1 MGEGV
6 AATRWDKSIEL
17 KIILSVA
24 ASAILIN
31 GISGYISLSL
41 QEDRLN
47 MIMLNNANH
56 LSETI
61 EKSIQIDM
69 MENRKHEAYQI
80 MATIG
85 KQKGIEKVRIYN
97 PEGVILFSTNG
108 SEISTMV
115 DKKAEACYACHS
127 EAKPLERLAS
137 SARNRIFSSGR
148 GHRVLGIINPM
159 YNTEKAC
166 STADC
171 HFHPAS
177 QKVLGV
183 IDITMSLDE
192 VDREI
197 AKARNETILFNF
209 LLILGISA
217 SVAVIFI
224 RFVGKPVKALVLG
237 TKKVA
242 GGDLTHVIPVKSED
256 EMGHLAGSFNS
267 MTESLQ
273 KANEE
278 IHGLIKNLEHK
289 VEERTQELRDA
300 QDQLLQSEKLAAVG
314 KIAATV
320 AHEINNPLAGVF
332 TYIKLMDRR
341 LEKSQY
347 GDVDVAKFREYLA
360 TMGREVERTAA
371 IVHNLLDLTRQQEP
385 SKKPCDINRLIEES
399 LIIVQNKLKL
409 HNVEVEK
416 RMDPLLDV
424 HADPSQM
431 KQVFINV
438 MVNAAE
444 AMHDGGR
451 LSIRT
456 FRNPGHDIVVLEF
469 EDTGVGIPPEI
480 MSRIFDPFYTT
491 KEKGTGLGLSVVS
504 GIIKRHEGQV
514 EVRSETGDGTLI
526 RITLPVQ

>member
-1 MGEGV
+1 VVEG
-6 AATRWDKSIEL
+6 TRWDKSIEF

-24 ASAILIN
+24 VSAILIN
-31 GISGYISLSL
+31 GIFGYINLSL

-47 MIMLNNANH
+47 MIMLSNAHH

-69 MENRKHEAYQI
+69 MENRKHEAYRI

-85 KQKGIEKVRIYN
+85 NQKGIEKVRIYN
-97 PEGVILFSTNG
+97 PEGVILFSTTG

-137 SARNRIFSSGR
+137 SARSRIFSSGR
-148 GHRVLGIINPM
+148 GHRVLGIINPL

-171 HFHPAS
+171 HFHPVS

-183 IDITMSLDE
+183 IDITMSLDD

-217 SVAVIFI
+217 SVAAIFM
-224 RFVGKPVKALVLG
+224 RFVGRPVKELVLG
-237 TKKVA
+237 TKRIA
-242 GGDLTHVIPVKSED
+242 GGDLTHVLPVRTDD
-256 EMGHLAGSFNS
+256 EMGHLAGSFNR

-289 VEERTQELRDA
+289 VEERTQELKDA
-300 QDQLLQSEKLAAVG
+300 QQQLLQSEKLAAVG

-332 TYIKLMDRR
+332 TYIKLMERR
-341 LEKSQY
+341 LEKGQD
-347 GDVDVAKFREYLA
+347 GEVDLEKFREYLA
-360 TMGREVERTAA
+360 TMGREVERTSA
-371 IVHNLLDLTRQQEP
+371 IVHNLLDLTRQRTP

-399 LIIVQNKLKL
+399 LVIVQNKLKL

-416 RMDPLLDV
+416 RMDPLQIV
-424 HADPSQM
+424 EADPSQM

-438 MVNAAE
+438 LVNAAE
-444 AMHDGGR
+444 AMQEGGR
-451 LSIRT
+451 LTIRT
-456 FRNPGHDIVVLEF
+456 YRDPDGNRAAIEF
-469 EDTGVGIPPEI
+469 QDTGVGIPPDI
-480 MSRIFDPFYTT
+480 MSKIFDPFYTT

-504 GIIKRHEGQV
+504 GIVKRHMGQV
-514 EVRSETGDGTLI
+514 EVRSELGSGTLI

>member
-1 MGEGV
+1 LV
-6 AATRWDKSIEL
+6 ATTRWDKSIEF

-24 ASAILIN
+24 ASAILLN
-31 GISGYISLSL
+31 GLFGYINLSL

-47 MIMLNNANH
+47 KIMLNNAHH

-80 MATIG
+80 MGTIG
-85 KQKGIEKVRIYN
+85 SQKGIEKVRIYN
-97 PEGVILFSTNG
+97 PEGVILFSTNS

-115 DKKAEACYACHS
+115 DKKAEACTACHS
-127 EAKPLERLAS
+127 EVKPLERLAS
-137 SARNRIFSSGR
+137 SARSRIFSSGR
-148 GHRVLGIINPM
+148 GHRVLGIINPL

-166 STADC
+166 STSNC

-217 SVAVIFI
+217 SVVAIFM
-224 RFVGKPVKALVLG
+224 RFVGRPVKELVLG
-237 TKKVA
+237 TKRVA
-242 GGDLTHVIPVKSED
+242 GGDLTHLIPVKTDD
-256 EMGHLAGSFNS
+256 EMGHLAGSFNR

-278 IHGLIKNLEHK
+278 IHGLIRTLEHK
-289 VEERTQELRDA
+289 VDERTQELKDA
-300 QDQLLQSEKLAAVG
+300 QEQLFQSEKLAAVG

-332 TYIKLMDRR
+332 TYIKLMERR
-341 LEKSQY
+341 LERKQD
-347 GDVDVAKFREYLA
+347 GDVDVDVEKFREYLV

-399 LIIVQNKLKL
+399 LVIVQNKFKL

-416 RMDPLLDV
+416 RMDSLQKV
-424 HADPSQM
+424 QADPSLI
-431 KQVFINV
+431 KQVFINIL
-438 MVNAAE
+438 VNAAE
-444 AMHDGGR
+444 AMHAGGR
-451 LSIRT
+451 LTIRT
-456 FRNPGHDIVVLEF
+456 FRNTDGTIAVIEF
-469 EDTGVGIPPEI
+469 KDTGIGIPPEI
-480 MSRIFDPFYTT
+480 MCKIFDPFYTT

-504 GIIKRHEGQV
+504 GIIQRHAGEV
-514 EVRSETGDGTLI
+514 EVRSEAGDGTLI

>member
-1 MGEGV
+1 V
-6 AATRWDKSIEL
+6 ATTRWDKSIEF

-24 ASAILIN
+24 ASAILLN
-31 GISGYISLSL
+31 GIFGYITLSL

-47 MIMLNNANH
+47 KIMLNNAHH

-80 MATIG
+80 MGTIG
-85 KQKGIEKVRIYN
+85 SQKGIEKVRIYN

-115 DKKAEACYACHS
+115 DKKAEACTACHS

-137 SARNRIFSSGR
+137 SARSRIFSSGR
-148 GHRVLGIINPM
+148 GHRVLGIINPL
-159 YNTEKAC
+159 YNTDKAC
-166 STADC
+166 STSDC

-217 SVAVIFI
+217 SVVAIFM
-224 RFVGKPVKALVLG
+224 RFVGRPVKELVLG
-237 TKKVA
+237 TKRVA
-242 GGDLTHVIPVKSED
+242 GGDLAHLIPVKTDD
-256 EMGHLAGSFNS
+256 EMGHLAESFNR

-278 IHGLIKNLEHK
+278 IHGLIRTLEHK
-289 VEERTQELRDA
+289 VDERTQELKDA
-300 QDQLLQSEKLAAVG
+300 QEQLFQSEKLAAVG

-332 TYIKLMDRR
+332 TYIKLMERR
-341 LEKSQY
+341 LDRSQY
-347 GDVDVAKFREYLA
+347 GDVDVEKFREYLA
-360 TMGREVERTAA
+360 TMGREVERTSA
-371 IVHNLLDLTRQQEP
+371 IVHNLLDLTRQREP

-399 LIIVQNKLKL
+399 LVIVQNKLKL
-409 HNVEVEK
+409 YNVEVEK
-416 RMDPLLDV
+416 RMDPLQKV
-424 HADPSQM
+424 QADPSLM

-444 AMHDGGR
+444 SMHEGGR
-451 LSIRT
+451 LTIRT
-456 FRNPGHDIVVLEF
+456 FRNPDGTVAVLEF
-469 EDTGVGIPPEI
+469 KDTGIGIPPEI
-480 MSRIFDPFYTT
+480 MCKIFDPFYTT

-504 GIIKRHEGQV
+504 GIIQRHEGTV
-514 EVRSETGDGTLI
+514 EVSSETGDGTLI

>member
-1 MGEGV
+1 MGV
-6 AATRWDKSIEL
+6 TRWDKSIEL

-24 ASAILIN
+24 VSAILIN
-31 GISGYISLSL
+31 GVFGYINLSF

-47 MIMLNNANH
+47 MIMLSNAHH

-69 MENRKHEAYQI
+69 MENRKHEAYRI

-85 KQKGIEKVRIYN
+85 EQKGIEKVRIYN

-137 SARNRIFSSGR
+137 SARSRIFSSGK
-148 GHRVLGIINPM
+148 GHRVLGIINPL
-159 YNTEKAC
+159 YNTDRRC

-183 IDITMSLDE
+183 IDITMSLDD

-217 SVAVIFI
+217 SVAAIFL
-224 RFVGKPVKALVLG
+224 RFVGKPVKELVLG
-237 TKKVA
+237 TKRVA
-242 GGDLTHVIPVKSED
+242 GGDLTHILPVTTDD

-267 MTESLQ
+267 MTESLR

-278 IHGLIKNLEHK
+278 IHGLIKNLENK
-289 VEERTQELRDA
+289 VEERTRELKDA
-300 QDQLLQSEKLAAVG
+300 QEQLIQSEKLAAVG

-320 AHEINNPLAGVF
+320 AHEINNPLSGVF
-332 TYIKLMDRR
+332 TYIKLMERR
-341 LEKSQY
+341 LEKGQD
-347 GDVDVAKFREYLA
+347 GEGNVEKFREYLA
-360 TMGREVERTAA
+360 TMGREVERTSA
-371 IVHNLLDLTRQQEP
+371 IVHNLLDLTRQREP
-385 SKKPCDINRLIEES
+385 SKKPCDINRLVEES
-399 LIIVQNKLKL
+399 LVIVQNKLKL

-416 RMDPLLDV
+416 RLDPLQNV
-424 HADPSQM
+424 EADPSQM

-444 AMHDGGR
+444 AMQAGGR
-451 LSIRT
+451 LTIRS
-456 FRNPGHDIVVLEF
+456 FRDPGRNSAVLEF

-504 GIIKRHEGQV
+504 GIVKRHEGQV
-514 EVRSETGDGTLI
+514 EVRSEMGRGTLI
-526 RITLPVQ
+526 RITLPVN

>member
-1 MGEGV
+1 V
-6 AATRWDKSIEL
+6 VKATRWDKSIEF

-24 ASAILIN
+24 ASAILLN
-31 GISGYISLSL
+31 GIFGYINLTL

-47 MIMLNNANH
+47 MIMLGNAHN

-61 EKSIQIDM
+61 EKSIKFDM
-69 MENRKHEAYQI
+69 MENRKHDAYRI
-80 MATIG
+80 MGTIG
-85 KQKGIEKVRIYN
+85 NQEGIEKVRIYN
-97 PEGVILFSTNG
+97 PEGVILFSTN
-108 SEISTMV
+108 STEISTMV

-137 SARNRIFSSGR
+137 SARSRIFSSGS
-148 GHRVLGIINPM
+148 GHRVLGIINPL
-159 YNTEKAC
+159 YNTEKEC

-171 HFHPAS
+171 HFHTAS

-217 SVAVIFI
+217 SVVAIFM
-224 RFVGKPVKALVLG
+224 RFVGKPVKELVLG
-237 TKKVA
+237 TKKIA
-242 GGDLTHVIPVKSED
+242 GGDLNHVIPVKTDD

-289 VEERTQELRDA
+289 VEERTQELKNA
-300 QDQLLQSEKLAAVG
+300 QDQLFQSEKLAAVG

-341 LEKSQY
+341 LEKSQH

-360 TMGREVERTAA
+360 TMGREVERTSA

-399 LIIVQNKLKL
+399 LVIVQNKLKL

-416 RMDPLLDV
+416 RMDPLQEV
-424 HADPSQM
+424 NADPSQM

-444 AMHDGGR
+444 AMREGGR
-451 LSIRT
+451 LTIRT
-456 FRNPGHDIVVLEF
+456 FRNPDGNIAVLEF
-469 EDTGVGIPPEI
+469 EDNGVGIPPEV
-480 MSRIFDPFYTT
+480 MARIFDPFYTT

-514 EVRSETGDGTLI
+514 EVRSEAGNGTLI